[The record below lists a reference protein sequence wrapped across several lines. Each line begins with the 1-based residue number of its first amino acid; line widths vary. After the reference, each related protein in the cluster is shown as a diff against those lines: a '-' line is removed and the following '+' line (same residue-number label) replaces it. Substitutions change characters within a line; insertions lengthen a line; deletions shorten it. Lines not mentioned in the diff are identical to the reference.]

1 MPSTPFDSAH
11 QKNLRAL
18 IGKVLPDARS
28 QHIAE
33 AVGHGIDGKFFCESL
48 NRVERRRI
56 GCAFEKADIV
66 SVDSGTMRQFLLRKP
81 TRVSQSP

>member
-1 MPSTPFDSAH
+1 M
-11 QKNLRAL
+11 
-18 IGKVLPDARS
+18 
-28 QHIAE
+28 
-33 AVGHGIDGKFFCESL
+33 AVGLRSTTARFLEKLHGIDGKFFCESP

-81 TRVSQSP
+81 TGVSQSP